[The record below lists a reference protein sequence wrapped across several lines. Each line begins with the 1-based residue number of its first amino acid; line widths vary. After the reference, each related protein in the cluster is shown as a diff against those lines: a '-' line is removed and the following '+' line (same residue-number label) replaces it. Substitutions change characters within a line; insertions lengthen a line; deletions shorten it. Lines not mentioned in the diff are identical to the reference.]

1 MSTPTPEPELPWT
14 LLTGTVLPGYAV
26 LVTVWPDG
34 TGEIAYRTSTDGTW
48 SAPIPL
54 AKQEVT

>member
-1 MSTPTPEPELPWT
+1 MNDTPWT
-14 LLTGTVLPGYAV
+14 LLTGTILNGHSV

-34 TGEIAYRTSTDGTW
+34 TGEIALRAHSAATW
-48 SAPIPL
+48 GEPIPL